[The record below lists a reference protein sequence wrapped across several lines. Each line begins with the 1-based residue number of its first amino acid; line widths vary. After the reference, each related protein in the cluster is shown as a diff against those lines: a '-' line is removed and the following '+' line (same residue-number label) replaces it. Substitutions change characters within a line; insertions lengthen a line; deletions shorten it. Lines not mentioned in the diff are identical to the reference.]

1 MIIGII
7 TSDNE
12 NYVVGQAIS
21 VIDSNDAEI
30 KILDYLKADDPSTI
44 KITAVSK
51 DIENKCV
58 YNIIVRNVKTII
70 EKVSMI
76 DSKTKKQE

>member
-21 VIDSNDAEI
+21 VIDNNDAEI

-51 DIENKCV
+51 DIDNKCV
-58 YNIIVRNVKTII
+58 YHIIVLNAKTVI

-76 DSKTKKQE
+76 DNKTKKQE